1 MAKVTQTL
9 PVNGMSC
16 QHCVHA
22 VKSAVSALAGVETVD
37 VSLEENR
44 VTVGYD
50 NAATNEQSIR
60 AAIEA
65 EGYSVP

>member
-22 VKSAVSALAGVETVD
+22 VKSAVSALAGVQTVD
-37 VSLEENR
+37 VSLEDNR

-60 AAIEA
+60 AAI
-65 EGYSVP
+65 

>member
-1 MAKVTQTL
+1 MARVTQTL
-9 PVNGMSC
+9 AVNGMSC

-22 VKSAVSALAGVETVD
+22 VKTAVSALAGVDAVD
-37 VSLEENR
+37 VSLEANC

-50 NAATNEQSIR
+50 NAATSEQSIR

>member
-16 QHCVHA
+16 PHCVHA